1 MRYISYLRKE
11 NIPQKKKSQTLQWNE
26 IQSKLI
32 RIVSNY
38 LNSDND
44 MDIDDI
50 LFIKNNLDDIKFFK
64 DINNPKTYI
73 TRVSTPK
80 DVENPF
86 SFIIIIEDGEIIIDK
101 E

>member
-73 TRVSTPK
+73 ARVSTPK